1 MKSSEL
7 TPLLFTVYLAAASGR
22 SPALPCFAAF
32 LALVRFSG
40 LFAFTQLFFQTLAH
54 IAIMATIFLVSST
67 GFTLVNSMLKIG
79 TIISPDP
86 IGSTML
92 GLFALSLFLS
102 LTRSAD
108 FTIPYALISGLAPYG
123 IIFGIF
129 VFAKCPLAIAAE
141 CTAVFAFTL
150 IGTVNKRIS
159 MKDNLHDFIF
169 QSMERVITAM
179 FLVLPL
185 NIPISFL
192 CGICR

>member
-1 MKSSEL
+1 M
-7 TPLLFTVYLAAASGR
+7 
-22 SPALPCFAAF
+22 
-32 LALVRFSG
+32 
-40 LFAFTQLFFQTLAH
+40 TLRKNISTIAH

-79 TIISPDP
+79 AIISPEP

-159 MKDNLHDFIF
+159 IKDNLHDFIF
-169 QSMERVITAM
+169 QAMERVITDM

-192 CGICR
+192 CGICQ

>member
-1 MKSSEL
+1 MTLKKHISTRTHIVIMAAIFIVSSSIFALIYPMLRIKAIVPPDESW
-7 TPLLFTVYLAAASGR
+7 FTIL
-22 SPALPCFAAF
+22 
-32 LALVRFSG
+32 G
-40 LFAFTQLFFQTLAH
+40 LFAF
-54 IAIMATIFLVSST
+54 
-67 GFTLVNSMLKIG
+67 
-79 TIISPDP
+79 
-86 IGSTML
+86 
-92 GLFALSLFLS
+92 SLFLS

-108 FTIPYALISGLAPYG
+108 LTIPHALISGLAPYG

-192 CGICR
+192 LGISL

>member
-1 MKSSEL
+1 M
-7 TPLLFTVYLAAASGR
+7 
-22 SPALPCFAAF
+22 
-32 LALVRFSG
+32 
-40 LFAFTQLFFQTLAH
+40 TLKKH
-54 IAIMATIFLVSST
+54 ISTRTHIVIMTAIFLVSS
-67 GFTLVNSMLKIG
+67 GIFGLIYPMIRIKAIFPPDEIWFTI
-79 TIISPDP
+79 
-86 IGSTML
+86 L
-92 GLFALSLFLS
+92 GLFAFSLFLS
-102 LTRSAD
+102 LTRNAD
-108 FTIPYALISGLAPYG
+108 FTASYALISGLAPYG

-150 IGTVNKRIS
+150 IGIVNKRIS
-159 MKDNLHDFIF
+159 MKDNLHGFIF